1 MKDPYLAQIVGLLA
15 AGMTATGLSI
25 SGYLHQSET
34 FRFLGTQ
41 LTYEAAYRKIPLSLV
56 GSGLCISA
64 WLLTQTRKDY
74 RRQYDQWER
83 QTLMQQSQLQAI
95 QQQSDLQG
103 YSQLAQLQTAEK
115 FYPQLAPYLDVEDAH
130 YEDVSGQAPPANN
143 AQTQTGINAPDQTPE
158 TAPTVTP
165 ASPATVAATTDTT
178 AYLQNFLEYPG
189 LLFGGMGA
197 GKSWTARYLV
207 MQKVKAGHQVVVL
220 DPHAANHEWKGIRQ
234 IGAGMDYGAI
244 AEFLKWYLDEIERR
258 YQAFN
263 RSGLTEEDWQQTLR
277 QQGSVTSVVAEE
289 MTNWADRLP
298 SDVGS
303 RFFKSAMSDSRKVL
317 MPPLFVAH
325 DRTLSALGD
334 AKGIARL
341 RDAALLELELIPM
354 IHPTTL
360 KPVSSGKGK
369 LKLPG
374 HSEWLPVELPQ
385 IERKLTDFTQW
396 TQPQTPAPTVSPTPP
411 APPKQPP
418 DFRTQVVGFL
428 KDCWQAET
436 PQDESTS
443 TRSRLDSLP
452 ASDLKDLALY
462 LRKKKEL
469 AVRTVKQNWGQSKG
483 LNSEQ
488 VDELLVELI
497 KLNLIET
504 YSPVTSRAEWVRWLE
519 T

>member
-1 MKDPYLAQIVGLLA
+1 MKDPYLPQIVGLLA
-15 AGMTATGLSI
+15 AGLTSTAFSI
-25 SGYLHQSET
+25 SGYLHAPET

-41 LTYEAAYRKIPLSLV
+41 LTYQAAYRKIPLSILGTGFCV
-56 GSGLCISA
+56 SA
-64 WLLTQTRKDY
+64 WLLTQTRRDY
-74 RRQYDQWER
+74 RRQYQDWER
-83 QTLMQQSQLQAI
+83 QQLLRQSQLHAI

-103 YSQLAQLQTAEK
+103 YTQLAQLQTAER
-115 FYPQLAPYLDVEDAH
+115 FYPQLAPYLEVEDAH
-130 YEDVSGQAPPANN
+130 YEDVAAIPQAQAQPQPVSQNPPSSV
-143 AQTQTGINAPDQTPE
+143 GEP
-158 TAPTVTP
+158 VTP
-165 ASPATVAATTDTT
+165 ASVSTTDTT

-207 MQKVKAGHQVVVL
+207 MQKVRAGHQVVVL
-220 DPHAANHEWKGIRQ
+220 DPHAANHEWQGIRQ
-234 IGAGMDYGAI
+234 IGAGMDYRAI
-244 AEFLKWYLDEIERR
+244 AEFLQWYLDEIERR

-263 RSGLTEEDWQQTLR
+263 RSGLTEEDWQETLR

-298 SDVGS
+298 GDIGS

-341 RDAALLELELIPM
+341 RDAALLELDLIPM

-374 HSEWLPVELPQ
+374 HAEWVPVELPR
-385 IERKLTDFTQW
+385 IERKITDFTPW
-396 TQPQTPAPTVSPTPP
+396 TQPQRPAEPVSPTPP
-411 APPKQPP
+411 QTPPAQPSQPP
-418 DFRTQVVGFL
+418 DLRTQLVDFL
-428 KDCWQAET
+428 KDCWQAA
-436 PQDESTS
+436 PPSDEAAS

-452 ASDLKDLALY
+452 TSDLKNLGVY
-462 LRKKKEL
+462 LRKKGAI
-469 AVRTVKQNWGQSKG
+469 AVRDLKKSWGKNNS
-483 LNSEQ
+483 LNAEQ
-488 VDELLVELI
+488 VTELLLELI
-497 KLNLIET
+497 NLNLIET
-504 YSPVTSRAEWVRWLE
+504 FSDGTSRAEWVRWVE

>member
-1 MKDPYLAQIVGLLA
+1 MKDPYLPQILGLLA

-83 QTLMQQSQLQAI
+83 QRLMQQQHMAAI
-95 QQQSDLQG
+95 QAQSDLQG
-103 YSQLAQLQTAEK
+103 YQQLAQLQTAEK
-115 FYPQLAPYLDVEDAH
+115 FYPQLAPYLDAEFEEV
-130 YEDVSGQAPPANN
+130 PAQQQP
-143 AQTQTGINAPDQTPE
+143 AQQQ
-158 TAPTVTP
+158 TAPGQPAMPVTP
-165 ASPATVAATTDTT
+165 PSDPTLDTS

-207 MQKVKAGHQVVVL
+207 MQKVRAGHQVVVL
-220 DPHAANHEWKGIRQ
+220 DPHAASHEWKGIRH
-234 IGAGMDYGAI
+234 IGAGMDYRAI
-244 AEFLKWYLDEIERR
+244 AAFLQWYLDEIERR
-258 YQAFN
+258 YQEFN
-263 RSGLTEEDWQQTLR
+263 QSGLGEEDWQQSLR
-277 QQGSVTSVVAEE
+277 QQGRITSVVSEE

-298 SDVGS
+298 GDIGS

-334 AKGIARL
+334 AKGVARL
-341 RDAALLELELIPM
+341 RDAALLELELIPT
-354 IHPTTL
+354 IHPTTR
-360 KPVSSGKGK
+360 KPVSSGQGK

-374 HSEWLPVELPQ
+374 HGEWLPVELPKCD
-385 IERKLTDFTQW
+385 RKITDFTAW
-396 TQPQTPAPTVSPTPP
+396 KQPQDQPYSQPSTPQPKTPIQ
-411 APPKQPP
+411 QPSKAP
-418 DFRTQVVGFL
+418 DFRSQVNSWL
-428 KDCWQAET
+428 KDCWQAES
-436 PQDESTS
+436 PQDEPKAKA
-443 TRSRLDSLP
+443 SRIDSLP
-452 ASDLKDLALY
+452 AGNLRNLAAY
-462 LRKKKEL
+462 LRKKGEI
-469 AVRTVKQNWGQSKG
+469 ATRDVKRNWGANCG
-483 LNSEQ
+483 LNVEQ
-488 VDELLVELI
+488 VSDLLIELI
-497 KLNLIET
+497 ALNLIET
-504 YSPVTSRAEWVRWLE
+504 FSPASSRAEWVRWLE

>member
-15 AGMTATGLSI
+15 AGLTSTALSI
-25 SGYLHQSET
+25 SGYLHAPET

-41 LTYEAAYRKIPLSLV
+41 LTYQAAYRKIPLSLLGTGFCV
-56 GSGLCISA
+56 SA
-64 WLLTQTRKDY
+64 WLLTQTRRDY
-74 RRQYDQWER
+74 RRDYQQWER
-83 QTLMQQSQLQAI
+83 QQLLQRSQLHAI

-115 FYPQLAPYLDVEDAH
+115 FYPQLAPYLDVQEAH
-130 YEDVSGQAPPANN
+130 YEDVPPPATHTQSPQTDMNASGQVP
-143 AQTQTGINAPDQTPE
+143 
-158 TAPTVTP
+158 VTP
-165 ASPATVAATTDTT
+165 AYPATADTT

-207 MQKVKAGHQVVVL
+207 MQKVRAGHQVVVL
-220 DPHAANHEWKGIRQ
+220 DPHAANHEWKGVRH
-234 IGAGMDYGAI
+234 IGAGMDYSAI
-244 AEFLKWYLDEIERR
+244 AKFLQWYLDEIERR

-263 RSGLTEEDWQQTLR
+263 RSGLSEEDWQQTLR
-277 QQGSVTSVVAEE
+277 QQGSVTSVVCEE

-298 SDVGS
+298 GDVGS
-303 RFFKSAMSDSRKVL
+303 KFFKSAMSDSRKVL

-374 HSEWLPVELPQ
+374 HAEWLPVELPQ
-385 IERKLTDFTQW
+385 IERKLTDFTPW
-396 TQPQTPAPTVSPTPP
+396 TQSQTPVQPVPPTPP
-411 APPKQPP
+411 VQPKQAP
-418 DFRTQVVGFL
+418 DFRTQVVGWL
-428 KDCWQAET
+428 QDCWQAEAPPDE
-436 PQDESTS
+436 PQP
-443 TRSRLDSLP
+443 TRSRLDALP
-452 ASDLKDLALY
+452 ASDLKDLGVY
-462 LRKKKEL
+462 LRKKQSL

-488 VDELLVELI
+488 VDELLLELR